1 MEIPGY
7 EIIRE
12 LGKGGMATVYLATQ
26 LSFDRKAAV
35 KVMAPALVA
44 DEAYGQRF
52 LREAK
57 IVAKLSHPH
66 IVPVFD
72 VGVVGEYHYISM
84 EHLTGGDLSDWIKSG
99 ITVAEAVT
107 ITEQIS
113 KALHYANSKGYV
125 HRDIKPDNIMFRE
138 DNSAVLTDFGIA
150 RPQIS
155 EEQYTMSGTVVGTPK
170 YMAPEQAR
178 GLEVDGRADL
188 YSLGVVFYEM
198 LMDKVPY
205 DGNDPMAIGIMHIRD
220 PIPKLPKELAYFQG
234 FLNKVMAKKPEDR
247 YKNGMEMAKAIRE
260 VFTNKPD
267 ITDQPMAID
276 TSQLSLADVQTP
288 HTEVTGSNHTITEL
302 QLPTQLTHSEE
313 TIKKMGGLS
322 KKYHLKF
329 NMVCEDTSQFGV
341 QFSKATTLLLEWY
354 DERQNKSAG
363 VEFHVTSGVE
373 IEDRAAISVSN
384 LCSSGEPFDFLEKIP
399 VTLYIYDGS
408 QNLLKTLQFGKQ

>member
-247 YKNGMEMAKAIRE
+247 YKN
-260 VFTNKPD
+260 
-267 ITDQPMAID
+267 
-276 TSQLSLADVQTP
+276 
-288 HTEVTGSNHTITEL
+288 
-302 QLPTQLTHSEE
+302 
-313 TIKKMGGLS
+313 
-322 KKYHLKF
+322 
-329 NMVCEDTSQFGV
+329 
-341 QFSKATTLLLEWY
+341 
-354 DERQNKSAG
+354 
-363 VEFHVTSGVE
+363 
-373 IEDRAAISVSN
+373 
-384 LCSSGEPFDFLEKIP
+384 
-399 VTLYIYDGS
+399 
-408 QNLLKTLQFGKQ
+408 